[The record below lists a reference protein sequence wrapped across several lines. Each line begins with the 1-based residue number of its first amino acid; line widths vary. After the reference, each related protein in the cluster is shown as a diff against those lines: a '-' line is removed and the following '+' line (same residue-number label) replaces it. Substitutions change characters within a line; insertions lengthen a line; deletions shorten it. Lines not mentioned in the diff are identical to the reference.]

1 MNVPGETRVPGM
13 GSIDAGESSNSGGDE
28 HQASCAPALSLIVAV
43 DAVHEGT
50 TRSLRDMLAV
60 IGDASCEIIVAS
72 REAWPDAP
80 DGVTVVAYNAAS
92 RGDRFDR
99 AAAEA
104 QGGILAF
111 VDDRV
116 RLPHGWAERVIDYFD
131 NPSVSVAGG
140 PVLPRSRWRPER
152 ISALIL
158 NSHLGT
164 TPSGHV
170 SRAEKPRTVSELAG
184 SNLLIREDVFRDV
197 GGFQSPSVGG
207 EAVRLCYKVR
217 SILGCDINYEPKLA
231 VAATTRRFPGPF
243 LADTAAYGRARG
255 DMARRFR
262 EVAPF
267 YPYALPTLVTLFLLV
282 EIVLVAT
289 PYRHLRL
296 AEFIGA
302 SLLVVLYVVQ
312 AVGVLFAKGP
322 TRFGDRLL
330 ATLGLPLVSVTYGVA
345 FVRGFFGPSLGEIS
359 PLRGRQRPL
368 RVLIINWR
376 DISHPWSGGAEIY
389 MHEIGRRLAE
399 NGMDVGWLC
408 QRHRGSSRNELLDG
422 IRVHRVGGRFTL
434 YPRVAISYLF
444 KLRGRYD
451 VIVDCENG
459 IPFFTPLFARIPKV
473 LLVHHVHREIFR
485 RETHPPLRWLGY
497 WLEGGLMPRVYRK
510 TPIVAVSASTRD
522 DLVSLGFRADQIHI
536 VHNGVVEVTP
546 LDRKP
551 ATQPRILCAGRLTPQ
566 KGVDVIIRAMP
577 IVLRSFPNAQLD
589 IVGQGPDRTRLE
601 RLAWSL
607 KLATHVRFHGY
618 LPGAARDQLAAQAWV
633 AVCPSAFEGW
643 GVSCVE
649 AGARGLPVIA
659 SNVNGLRDSVRDGIT
674 GLLVPHG
681 EPHALAEALV
691 GLLGDPER
699 RDAMSAAGIEWA
711 AAHSWERSTTEL
723 RVVLGS
729 AIDAGRRGDSLVV
742 APKSVV
748 EPETAEEVPISNVG

>member
-1 MNVPGETRVPGM
+1 MPMR
-13 GSIDAGESSNSGGDE
+13 GSANEDDDVRPMDE
-28 HQASCAPALSLIVAV
+28 APALSLIVAV

-50 TRSLRDMLAV
+50 IRSLRDMLRVVGHAP
-60 IGDASCEIIVAS
+60 CELIVAS

-80 DGVTVVAYNAAS
+80 NGVTVVSYNSAS

-99 AAAEA
+99 AAAQA
-104 QGGILAF
+104 RGRVLAF
-111 VDDRV
+111 LDDRV
-116 RLPHGWAERVIDYFD
+116 RLPEGWAERVIAYFED
-131 NPSVSVAGG
+131 LAVSVAGG
-140 PVLPRSRWRPER
+140 PVLPRSRWRAER
-152 ISALIL
+152 VSALIL

-170 SRAEKPRTVSELAG
+170 SRAERPRKVSELTG
-184 SNLLIREDVFRDV
+184 SNLLIRDDVFRDV
-197 GGFQSPSVGG
+197 GGFQSPSIGG

-231 VAATTRRFPGPF
+231 VVATTRRFPGPF

-267 YPYALPTLVTLFLLV
+267 YPYALPTLVALFVLV
-282 EIVLVAT
+282 EAALVLLT
-289 PYRHLRL
+289 PIRHLRL

-302 SLLVVLYVVQ
+302 SLLLVLYAVQ
-312 AVGVLFAKGP
+312 AVGVLFARGP
-322 TRFGDRLL
+322 ARFGDRLL
-330 ATLGLPLVSVTYGVA
+330 ATLGLPLVSLTYGIA
-345 FVRGFFGPSLGEIS
+345 FVRGFFGPSLAEIS

-408 QRHRGSSRNELLDG
+408 QRHKGSSRNELLDG

-444 KLRGRYD
+444 RLRGRYD
-451 VIVDCENG
+451 IIVDCENG

-485 RETHPPLRWLGY
+485 RETHPPIRWLGY
-497 WLEGGLMPRVYRK
+497 WLEGSLMPRLYRN
-510 TPIVAVSASTRD
+510 TPIIAVSASTRD
-522 DLVSLGFRADQIHI
+522 DLVGLGFKAEQIRI
-536 VHNGVVEVTP
+536 VHNGVVEVAPLQRTP
-546 LDRKP
+546 AP
-551 ATQPRILCAGRLTPQ
+551 EPRILCAGRLTPQ
-566 KGVDVIIRAMP
+566 KGVDLIIRAMP
-577 IVLRSFPNAQLD
+577 LVLRELPDAKLD

-681 EPHALAEALV
+681 DPRALADALI

-699 RDAMSAAGIEWA
+699 RAAMSAAGIEWA
-711 AAHSWERSTTEL
+711 AAHSWERSTNEL
-723 RVVLGS
+723 RVVLAG
-729 AIDAGRRGDSLVV
+729 AIEADRRDASIIAAPTAALVGE
-742 APKSVV
+742 A
-748 EPETAEEVPISNVG
+748 EPAEDVQISNVG

>member
-1 MNVPGETRVPGM
+1 MPGKGP
-13 GSIDAGESSNSGGDE
+13 SAAGGTATAEDVARALNG
-28 HQASCAPALSLIVAV
+28 APVLSLIVAV
-43 DAVHEGT
+43 DEVHEGT
-50 TRSLRDMLAV
+50 ARSLRDMLRIV
-60 IGDASCEIIVAS
+60 GDAPCELIVAS
-72 REAWPDAP
+72 REAWPHAP
-80 DGVTVVAYNAAS
+80 DGVTVAAYNAAS
-92 RGDRFDR
+92 RGDRFDH
-99 AAAEA
+99 AATQAS
-104 QGGILAF
+104 GRILAF
-111 VDDRV
+111 LDDRV
-116 RLPHGWAERVIDYFD
+116 RLSEGWAERVIDYFED
-131 NPSVSVAGG
+131 PGVSIAGG

-170 SRAEKPRTVSELAG
+170 SRAERPRTVSELTG
-184 SNLLIREDVFRDV
+184 SNLLIRDDVFRDV

-217 SILGCDINYEPKLA
+217 SILGCDINYEPDLA
-231 VAATTRRFPGPF
+231 VVATTRRFPGPF

-255 DMARRFR
+255 DMSRRFR

-267 YPYALPTLVTLFLLV
+267 FPYALPTLVTIVVILELALLIPFPHHPFKAALVGGALLFILWLV
-282 EIVLVAT
+282 PAL
-289 PYRHLRL
+289 
-296 AEFIGA
+296 
-302 SLLVVLYVVQ
+302 
-312 AVGVLFAKGP
+312 GVLFAKGP
-322 TRFGDRLL
+322 SGPVDRLL
-330 ATLGLPLVSVTYGVA
+330 AILGLPLVSLTYGVA

-399 NGMDVGWLC
+399 MGMDVGWLT
-408 QRHRGSSRNELLDG
+408 QRHKGSSRTELLDG
-422 IRVHRVGGRFTL
+422 IRVRRVGGRFTL
-434 YPRVAISYLF
+434 YLRVVFSYLF

-485 RETHPPLRWLGY
+485 RETHPPIRWLGY
-497 WLEGGLMPRVYRK
+497 WLEGGLMPRVYKK
-510 TPIVAVSASTRD
+510 TPVVAVSASTRD
-522 DLVSLGFRADQIHI
+522 DLVGLGFKAEQIHI
-536 VHNGVVEVTP
+536 IHNGVVEVAS
-546 LDRKP
+546 LNRKP
-551 ATQPRILCAGRLTPQ
+551 APEPRILCAGRLTPQ
-566 KGVDVIIRAMP
+566 KGVEVIIRAMP
-577 IVLRSFPNAQLD
+577 LVLRALPNAHLD
-589 IVGQGPDRTRLE
+589 IVGQGPDRTQLE

-618 LPGAARDQLAAQAWV
+618 LPGHARDELAAKAWV

-681 EPHALAEALV
+681 DHRAFAEALV
-691 GLLGDPER
+691 ELLEDPER
-699 RDAMSAAGIEWA
+699 RADMSAAGIEWA
-711 AAHSWERSTTEL
+711 ASHSWERSTNEL
-723 RVVLGS
+723 RMVL
-729 AIDAGRRGDSLVV
+729 AGTVAAHRRGELPAA
-742 APKSVV
+742 APPPGTPTTSEPV
-748 EPETAEEVPISNVG
+748 EDAQIANVG

>member
-1 MNVPGETRVPGM
+1 MGEP
-13 GSIDAGESSNSGGDE
+13 SNSEDGAQSSADVP
-28 HQASCAPALSLIVAV
+28 SLSLIVAV

-50 TRSLRDMLAV
+50 ARSLRDMQSV
-60 IGDASCEIIVAS
+60 VGDASCEIIVAS
-72 REAWPDAP
+72 REAWPTAP
-80 DGVTVVAYNAAS
+80 DGVTVVSYNAAS

-104 QGGILAF
+104 RGRILAF

-116 RLPHGWAERVIDYFD
+116 RLPEGWADRVIDYFD
-131 NPSVSVAGG
+131 DPSVSVAGG
-140 PVLPRSRWRPER
+140 PVLPRSRWRAER

-170 SRAEKPRTVSELAG
+170 SRAEKPHTVSELSG
-184 SNLLIREDVFRDV
+184 SNLLIREDVFHDV

-243 LADTAAYGRARG
+243 LRDTAAYGRARG

-267 YPYALPTLVTLFLLV
+267 YPYALPTLLTLFLLAEV
-282 EIVLVAT
+282 VLAMPFT
-289 PYRHLRL
+289 PFRHVRL
-296 AEFIGA
+296 AEYIGA
-302 SLLVVLYVVQ
+302 SLLFVVYVMQ

-322 TRFGDRLL
+322 MRPLDRLL
-330 ATLGLPLVSVTYGVA
+330 ATLGLPLVSLTYGVA

-359 PLRGRQRPL
+359 PLRGQRRAV

-376 DISHPWSGGAEIY
+376 DISHPWSGGAETY

-399 NGMDVGWLC
+399 NGMDVGWLT

-434 YPRVAISYLF
+434 YPRVVISYLF

-459 IPFFTPLFARIPKV
+459 IPFFTPLFARVPKV

-485 RETHPPLRWLGY
+485 RETRPPLRWLGY
-497 WLEGGLMPRVYRK
+497 WLEGWLMPRVYRK
-510 TPIVAVSASTRD
+510 TPIIAVSASTRD
-522 DLVSLGFRADQIHI
+522 DLVGLGFRADQIHI
-536 VHNGVVEVTP
+536 VHNGVLEVSP
-546 LDRKP
+546 LQRNP
-551 ATQPRILCAGRLTPQ
+551 AAEPRILCAGRLTPQ

-577 IVLRSFPNAQLD
+577 IVLRSLPNARLD

-659 SNVNGLRDSVRDGIT
+659 SNVNGLRDSVLDGVT
-674 GLLVPHG
+674 GLLVPQG
-681 EPHALAEALV
+681 DPRALAEAVV
-691 GLLGDPER
+691 GLLGDPELR
-699 RDAMSAAGIEWA
+699 EAMSVAGMDWA
-711 AAHSWERSTTEL
+711 AAHSWERSTNEL
-723 RVVLGS
+723 RIVL
-729 AIDAGRRGDSLVV
+729 AGASEASRLGESVVV
-742 APKSVV
+742 APVPATDAETV
-748 EPETAEEVPISNVG
+748 EDVQISNAG